1 MEFSYINKSFSDY
14 SATLVELAKT
24 YFPNSYTDFSEESI
38 GKMFFDLLSMT
49 GDTLS
54 FYSDTQLSENLLL
67 YTKEKKNIFA
77 IAYQLGYKPKVTTP
91 SIAKLTVY
99 QQVPSN
105 PLDSYKPDYSYCVL
119 IEGGS
124 NVVGI
129 SNGQSFYIQDTIDF
143 SINLP
148 NSVRT
153 EKVYLTDSSG
163 HPTYYLLSKEVLAV
177 SGQLKTTDFV
187 INGATKYLN
196 LDLIDE
202 NIIEIVS
209 VIDSDGNKWYEVDN
223 LAQDIVFDDFKDSNG
238 YYNLQL
244 NKVQRRFVSRF
255 RNETTLQL
263 EFGSGTNTS
272 VDEIVV
278 LNSKNVGLNTI
289 NGISKMN
296 NSYDIT
302 DFMSTNTYG
311 IAPRNTTLTVSYLVG
326 GGSESNV
333 ESNTL
338 RSISTSKVVQNS
350 TLDSIKLEYV
360 LNSISC
366 NNSEPATGGS
376 DGDTVEEIRLNA
388 LSNYTT
394 QNRIVTQTDYIIRCL
409 SLPSKY
415 GSISKVFV
423 ENKDGVVN
431 LYTLGYDINN
441 TMTVLNSVTKT
452 NLKTYLSRHT
462 DDKVLIRDA
471 FVINFKLF
479 YDITV
484 LPTYNSNEV
493 LTNCSNKLKDFFAI
507 DKWNINQ
514 PILITDIY
522 TELLSVKGVQ
532 SIVSIKL
539 ENVSGDNYSIYSYDF
554 TGATRNNV
562 IYPPVDKSIFEIKY
576 PNTDIKGRVTTY

>member
-14 SATLVELAKT
+14 SASLVELAKT

-350 TLDSIKLEYV
+350 TLDSTKLEYV

-441 TMTVLNSVTKT
+441 TMTTLNSVTKT

-493 LTNCSNKLKDFFAI
+493 LTNCSNKLKDFFVI